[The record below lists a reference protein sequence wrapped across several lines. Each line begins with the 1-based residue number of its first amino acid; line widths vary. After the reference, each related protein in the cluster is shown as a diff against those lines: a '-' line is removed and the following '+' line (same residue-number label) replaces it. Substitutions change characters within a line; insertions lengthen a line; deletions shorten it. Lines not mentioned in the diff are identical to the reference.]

1 MIARHGDASYTLA
14 SSQYYEG
21 ISFVNDLLNGNLL
34 SGYRVFHR
42 VVKLMKTVKNPMALR
57 LTLLAKRFAQC

>member
-14 SSQYYEG
+14 FFQYYEG
-21 ISFVNDLLNGNLL
+21 ISFVNDLLNGNPV

-42 VVKLMKTVKNPMALR
+42 EVNRVVKLGQLSSGS
-57 LTLLAKRFAQC
+57 